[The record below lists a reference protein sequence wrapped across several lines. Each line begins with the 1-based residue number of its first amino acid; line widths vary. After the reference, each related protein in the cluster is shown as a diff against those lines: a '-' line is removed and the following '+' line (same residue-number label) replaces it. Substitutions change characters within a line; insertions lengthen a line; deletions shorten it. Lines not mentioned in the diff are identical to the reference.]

1 MPIEEKPRESMHME
15 RIHMFA
21 PQAEARIM
29 KGNTR
34 AGSTITKY
42 CDKSKLQ
49 LKREATDEERSP
61 QMKDEAVVKLEM
73 LSWHTP

>member
-1 MPIEEKPRESMHME
+1 MPIEEKPRKSMHME
-15 RIHMFA
+15 RIQMFA

-42 CDKSKLQ
+42 
-49 LKREATDEERSP
+49 
-61 QMKDEAVVKLEM
+61 
-73 LSWHTP
+73 

>member
-1 MPIEEKPRESMHME
+1 MPIERKPRESMHVE
-15 RIHMFA
+15 RIQKNY

-42 CDKSKLQ
+42 
-49 LKREATDEERSP
+49 
-61 QMKDEAVVKLEM
+61 
-73 LSWHTP
+73 